1 MLVCASM
8 RCCQPGRSMCGDSC
22 LGDFHCLRAEPVE
35 AKIASKAFLFSGLTP
50 PSPVAGARRGL
61 RGAAAPAFRTQTQG
75 RHFALPR
82 DAPTR
87 PRPSPLSRQCACAG
101 GGAVCARARPRPY
114 IRVGAAGAGGAALQT
129 DNEAV
134 IMARPLILGLL
145 SLLGLLAAAVASPV
159 LWQKECVKGP
169 EVWCQSIRTASQ
181 CGAVKHCQQNVW
193 NKPAVS
199 SIPCDLCK
207 ELVTVAGKVL
217 KDNGTEDEIRSYL
230 EKTCEF
236 LPDPGL
242 VSECKEIV
250 DSYLPVI
257 MDMIK
262 EELDKPEVVCSALAL
277 CQSLQK
283 HLAAMKLQKQLQTN
297 KIPELDFSELA
308 SPFMANVPLLLYPQD
323 KPKQKLKASGDVCQD
338 CIQLVTDVQE
348 AVKTNSS
355 FVKSLVAHA
364 KEECDRLGPGM
375 SDMCKTYISEYS
387 DLAIQ
392 MMMHMAVFSNARN
405 CFCLQN
411 VMFLAALKKQPKDI
425 CAMVG
430 FCSSVKS
437 VPLQPLVPA
446 HVVHEVKMET
456 VEKAVVQEKTFSLCE
471 ICETMVKE
479 VTGLLESNKTEE
491 EIVHEMEVVC
501 RLFPGSVKDQCKDF
515 IEVYGQAVIDM
526 LLEATNPE
534 AVCAMLKCCAA
545 GKLPQQPVVVKPAG
559 GFCDIC
565 KMVVAYAD
573 KELEKNATTAEIEA
587 LLEKVCHFL
596 PESVS
601 DQCVQFVEQYEP
613 VVVQLLAEVMDP
625 TFVCTKLGVCE
636 STKEPLLGNDACVW
650 GPGYWCKN
658 MDTAAQCN
666 AVDHCKRHV
675 WN

>member
-1 MLVCASM
+1 
-8 RCCQPGRSMCGDSC
+8 
-22 LGDFHCLRAEPVE
+22 
-35 AKIASKAFLFSGLTP
+35 
-50 PSPVAGARRGL
+50 
-61 RGAAAPAFRTQTQG
+61 
-75 RHFALPR
+75 
-82 DAPTR
+82 
-87 PRPSPLSRQCACAG
+87 
-101 GGAVCARARPRPY
+101 
-114 IRVGAAGAGGAALQT
+114 
-129 DNEAV
+129 
-134 IMARPLILGLL
+134 MARWLL
-145 SLLGLLAAAVASPV
+145 CLLGLLAAAVASPV
-159 LWQKECVKGP
+159 LWQKDCIKGP

-193 NKPAVS
+193 NKPTVN

-217 KDNGTEDEIRSYL
+217 KDNGTEDEIRAYL

-236 LPDPGL
+236 LPDQGL

-262 EELDKPEVVCSALAL
+262 EELDKPEVVCSALSL

-283 HLAAMKLQKQLQTN
+283 QLAAMKLQKQLQSN

-323 KPKQKLKASGDVCQD
+323 RPKQKSKGSGDVCQD
-338 CIQLVTDVQE
+338 CVQLVTDVQE
-348 AVKTNSS
+348 AVRTNSS

-375 SDMCKTYISEYS
+375 SDMCKSYISEYS

-392 MMMHMAVFSNARN
+392 MMMHMDQAAFNNVGM

-411 VMFLAALKKQPKDI
+411 VMLLDALKKQPKDI

-430 FCSSVKS
+430 FCPSVKS
-437 VPLQPLVPA
+437 VPLQTLVPA
-446 HVVHEVKMET
+446 QVVREVKAEV
-456 VEKAVVQEKTFSLCE
+456 VEKASVQEKTFSLCE

-491 EIVHEMEVVC
+491 EIVHEMEVIC
-501 RLFPGSVKDQCKDF
+501 YLFPASVKDQCKDF
-515 IEVYGQAVIDM
+515 IDVYGQALIDM

-534 AVCAMLKCCAA
+534 AVCVMLKCCAA
-545 GKLPQQPVVVKPAG
+545 NKPPQQPVLVKPAG

-601 DQCVQFVEQYEP
+601 DQVHLSSVSTSAINVQCVQFVEQYEP

-625 TFVCTKLGVCE
+625 TFVCTKLGVCG
-636 STKEPLLGNDACVW
+636 SAKQPLLGDDACVW

-658 MDTAAQCN
+658 METAAQCN

>member
-1 MLVCASM
+1 
-8 RCCQPGRSMCGDSC
+8 
-22 LGDFHCLRAEPVE
+22 
-35 AKIASKAFLFSGLTP
+35 
-50 PSPVAGARRGL
+50 
-61 RGAAAPAFRTQTQG
+61 
-75 RHFALPR
+75 
-82 DAPTR
+82 
-87 PRPSPLSRQCACAG
+87 
-101 GGAVCARARPRPY
+101 
-114 IRVGAAGAGGAALQT
+114 
-129 DNEAV
+129 N
-134 IMARPLILGLL
+134 
-145 SLLGLLAAAVASPV
+145 
-159 LWQKECVKGP
+159 
-169 EVWCQSIRTASQ
+169 
-181 CGAVKHCQQNVW
+181 
-193 NKPAVS
+193 

-207 ELVTVAGKVL
+207 ELVTVADKVM
-217 KDNGTEDEIRSYL
+217 KDNGTEAEIRSYL

-236 LPDPGL
+236 LRDESL

-262 EELDKPEVVCSALAL
+262 EELDKPEVVCSALSL

-283 HLAAMKLQKQLQTN
+283 HLATMKLQKQLQSN

-323 KPKQKLKASGDVCQD
+323 KPQQKSKGSGDVCQD

-348 AVKTNSS
+348 AVRTNAS
-355 FVKSLVAHA
+355 FIKSLVAHA
-364 KEECDRLGPGM
+364 KEECDRLGPGI
-375 SDMCKTYISEYS
+375 SDMCKSYISEYS

-392 MMMHMAVFSNARN
+392 MMMHM
-405 CFCLQN
+405 
-411 VMFLAALKKQPKDI
+411 QPKDI

-430 FCSSVKS
+430 FCPSVKS
-437 VPLQPLVPA
+437 VPLQTLVPA
-446 HVVHEVKMET
+446 QVVHEVKMET
-456 VEKAVVQEKTFSLCE
+456 VEVKWTICTQQLFQKKTFSVCE

-501 RLFPGSVKDQCKDF
+501 YLFPASVKDQCKDF
-515 IEVYGQAVIDM
+515 IEVYGQALIDM

-534 AVCAMLKCCAA
+534 TVCVLLKCCAA
-545 GKLPQQPVVVKPAG
+545 NKSPQQPVLLKPAD

-565 KMVVAYAD
+565 KMVVAYVD

-601 DQCVQFVEQYEP
+601 DQCVQFVGQYEP
-613 VVVQLLAEVMDP
+613 VVVQLLAEMMDP
-625 TFVCTKLGVCE
+625 TFVCTKLGVCV
-636 STKEPLLGNDACVW
+636 SAKQPLLGDDACVW

-658 MDTAAQCN
+658 METASQCN

>member
-1 MLVCASM
+1 M
-8 RCCQPGRSMCGDSC
+8 
-22 LGDFHCLRAEPVE
+22 
-35 AKIASKAFLFSGLTP
+35 
-50 PSPVAGARRGL
+50 ARR
-61 RGAAAPAFRTQTQG
+61 
-75 RHFALPR
+75 
-82 DAPTR
+82 
-87 PRPSPLSRQCACAG
+87 
-101 GGAVCARARPRPY
+101 
-114 IRVGAAGAGGAALQT
+114 
-129 DNEAV
+129 
-134 IMARPLILGLL
+134 LL
-145 SLLGLLAAAVASPV
+145 CLLGLLAAAVASPV
-159 LWQKECVKGP
+159 LWQKDCVKGP
-169 EVWCQSIRTASQ
+169 EVWCQSVRTASQ

-193 NKPAVS
+193 NKPTVN

-236 LPDPGL
+236 LPDQGL

-283 HLAAMKLQKQLQTN
+283 HLAAMKLQKQLQSN

-323 KPKQKLKASGDVCQD
+323 KPKQKSKGSGDVCQD

-348 AVKTNSS
+348 AVRTNSS

-375 SDMCKTYISEYS
+375 SDMCKNYISEYS

-392 MMMHMAVFSNARN
+392 MMMHM
-405 CFCLQN
+405 
-411 VMFLAALKKQPKDI
+411 QPKDI

-430 FCSSVKS
+430 FCPSVKS
-437 VPLQPLVPA
+437 VPLQTLVPA
-446 HVVHEVKMET
+446 QVIHEAKMET
-456 VEKAVVQEKTFSLCE
+456 VEKASVQEKTFSLCE

-491 EIVHEMEVVC
+491 EIVHEMEVIC
-501 RLFPGSVKDQCKDF
+501 YLFPVSVKDQCKDF
-515 IEVYGQAVIDM
+515 IDVYGQALIDM

-534 AVCAMLKCCAA
+534 AVCVMLKCCAA
-545 GKLPQQPVVVKPAG
+545 SKPSQQPVLVKPAG

-601 DQCVQFVEQYEP
+601 DQVRLSSVSTSAINVQCVQFVEQYEP
-613 VVVQLLAEVMDP
+613 VVVQLLAEMMDP
-625 TFVCTKLGVCE
+625 TFVCTKLGVCG
-636 STKEPLLGNDACVW
+636 SAKQPLLGDNACVW

-658 MDTAAQCN
+658 METAAQCN

>member
-1 MLVCASM
+1 
-8 RCCQPGRSMCGDSC
+8 
-22 LGDFHCLRAEPVE
+22 
-35 AKIASKAFLFSGLTP
+35 
-50 PSPVAGARRGL
+50 
-61 RGAAAPAFRTQTQG
+61 
-75 RHFALPR
+75 
-82 DAPTR
+82 
-87 PRPSPLSRQCACAG
+87 
-101 GGAVCARARPRPY
+101 
-114 IRVGAAGAGGAALQT
+114 
-129 DNEAV
+129 
-134 IMARPLILGLL
+134 MARPQLLIGLL
-145 SLLGLLAAAVASPV
+145 SLFAAAVASPV

-169 EVWCQSIRTASQ
+169 ELWCQNIRTASQ

-193 NKPAVS
+193 NKPVVS

-207 ELVTVAGKVL
+207 ELVTVVGKVL
-217 KDNGTEDEIRSYL
+217 KDNGTEEEIRSYL

-236 LPDPGL
+236 LPDQGL

-283 HLAAMKLQKQLQTN
+283 HLATTKLQKQLQTN

-323 KPKQKLKASGDVCQD
+323 KPKQKPKASGDVCQD

-375 SDMCKTYISEYS
+375 SDMCKTYVSEYS

-392 MMMHMAVFSNARN
+392 MMMHMAVFSNERN

-411 VMFLAALKKQPKDI
+411 VMLLAALKKQAKDI

-430 FCSSVKS
+430 FCAAVKS
-437 VPLQPLVPA
+437 VPLLPLVPA
-446 HVVHEVKMET
+446 QVIHEVKMET
-456 VEKAVVQEKTFSLCE
+456 VEKASVQEKSFSVCE
-471 ICETMVKE
+471 ICETMVRE
-479 VTGLLESNKTEE
+479 VTGLLESNRTEE
-491 EIVHEMEVVC
+491 EIVHEMEAVC

-534 AVCAMLKCCAA
+534 TVCVMLKCCAA
-545 GKLPQQPVVVKPAG
+545 NKLPQQPVTVKPAD

-613 VVVQLLAEVMDP
+613 VVVQLLAEMMDP
-625 TFVCTKLGVCE
+625 TFVCTKLGVCG
-636 STKEPLLGNDACVW
+636 SAKQPLLGEEACVW

-658 MDTAAQCN
+658 MDTAVQCN

>member
-1 MLVCASM
+1 
-8 RCCQPGRSMCGDSC
+8 
-22 LGDFHCLRAEPVE
+22 
-35 AKIASKAFLFSGLTP
+35 
-50 PSPVAGARRGL
+50 
-61 RGAAAPAFRTQTQG
+61 
-75 RHFALPR
+75 
-82 DAPTR
+82 
-87 PRPSPLSRQCACAG
+87 
-101 GGAVCARARPRPY
+101 
-114 IRVGAAGAGGAALQT
+114 
-129 DNEAV
+129 
-134 IMARPLILGLL
+134 
-145 SLLGLLAAAVASPV
+145 
-159 LWQKECVKGP
+159 
-169 EVWCQSIRTASQ
+169 
-181 CGAVKHCQQNVW
+181 KHCQQNVW
-193 NKPAVS
+193 NKPTLS

-236 LPDPGL
+236 LPDQSL

-262 EELDKPEVVCSALAL
+262 EELDKPEVVCSALSL

-283 HLAAMKLQKQLQTN
+283 HLAAIKLQKQLQSN

-323 KPKQKLKASGDVCQD
+323 KPKQKSKGSGDVCQD

-348 AVKTNSS
+348 AVRTNSS

-375 SDMCKTYISEYS
+375 SDMCKSYISEYS

-392 MMMHMAVFSNARN
+392 MMMHM
-405 CFCLQN
+405 
-411 VMFLAALKKQPKDI
+411 QPKDI

-430 FCSSVKS
+430 FCPSVT
-437 VPLQPLVPA
+437 PA
-446 HVVHEVKMET
+446 SLLMPAQVVHEVKMET
-456 VEKAVVQEKTFSLCE
+456 IECSLFLLCIQKASVQEKTFSLCE

-491 EIVHEMEVVC
+491 EIVHEMEVIC
-501 RLFPGSVKDQCKDF
+501 YLFPGSVKDQCKDF
-515 IEVYGQAVIDM
+515 IDVYGQALIDM

-534 AVCAMLKCCAA
+534 AVCVMLKCCAA
-545 GKLPQQPVVVKPAG
+545 NKPPQQQVLVKPAD

-573 KELEKNATTAEIEA
+573 KELEKNATTTEIEA

-613 VVVQLLAEVMDP
+613 VVVQLLAEMMDP

-636 STKEPLLGNDACVW
+636 AAKRPLLGEDACVW

-658 MDTAAQCN
+658 METAAQCN

>member
-1 MLVCASM
+1 
-8 RCCQPGRSMCGDSC
+8 
-22 LGDFHCLRAEPVE
+22 
-35 AKIASKAFLFSGLTP
+35 
-50 PSPVAGARRGL
+50 
-61 RGAAAPAFRTQTQG
+61 
-75 RHFALPR
+75 
-82 DAPTR
+82 
-87 PRPSPLSRQCACAG
+87 
-101 GGAVCARARPRPY
+101 
-114 IRVGAAGAGGAALQT
+114 
-129 DNEAV
+129 
-134 IMARPLILGLL
+134 MARPLFLGLL

-159 LWQKECVKGP
+159 LWQKECAKGP

-207 ELVTVAGKVL
+207 ELVTVAGKIL

-323 KPKQKLKASGDVCQD
+323 KPKQKPKASGDVCQD

-392 MMMHMAVFSNARN
+392 MMMHMKD
-405 CFCLQN
+405 Q
-411 VMFLAALKKQPKDI
+411 QPKDI

-446 HVVHEVKMET
+446 QVVHEVKMEI
-456 VEKAVVQEKTFSLCE
+456 VEKASVQEKTFSLCE

-545 GKLPQQPVVVKPAG
+545 SKLPQQPVVVKPAG

-601 DQCVQFVEQYEP
+601 EQCVQFVEQYEP

-636 STKEPLLGNDACVW
+636 SAKEPLLGNDACVW

>member
-1 MLVCASM
+1 M
-8 RCCQPGRSMCGDSC
+8 RS
-22 LGDFHCLRAEPVE
+22 
-35 AKIASKAFLFSGLTP
+35 
-50 PSPVAGARRGL
+50 GARRSLYIG
-61 RGAAAPAFRTQTQG
+61 
-75 RHFALPR
+75 
-82 DAPTR
+82 
-87 PRPSPLSRQCACAG
+87 AG
-101 GGAVCARARPRPY
+101 GG
-114 IRVGAAGAGGAALQT
+114 GGGAALQAGAGT
-129 DNEAV
+129 
-134 IMARPLILGLL
+134 MARRLL
-145 SLLGLLAAAVASPV
+145 CLLGLLAAAVASPV
-159 LWQKECVKGP
+159 LWQKDCVKGP
-169 EVWCQSIRTASQ
+169 EVWCQSVRTASQ

-193 NKPAVS
+193 NKPTVN

-236 LPDPGL
+236 LPDQGL

-283 HLAAMKLQKQLQTN
+283 HLAAMKLQKQLQSN
-297 KIPELDFSELA
+297 KISELDFSELA

-323 KPKQKLKASGDVCQD
+323 KPKQKSKGSGDVCQD

-348 AVKTNSS
+348 AVRTNSS

-375 SDMCKTYISEYS
+375 SDMCKNYISEYS

-392 MMMHMAVFSNARN
+392 MMMHMAAFSNAGI
-405 CFCLQN
+405 CLQN
-411 VMFLAALKKQPKDI
+411 VMLLDALKKQPKDI

-430 FCSSVKS
+430 FCPSVKS
-437 VPLQPLVPA
+437 VPLQTLVPA
-446 HVVHEVKMET
+446 QVVHEVKMET
-456 VEKAVVQEKTFSLCE
+456 VEKASVQEKTFSLCE

-491 EIVHEMEVVC
+491 EIVHEMEVIC
-501 RLFPGSVKDQCKDF
+501 YLFPASVKDQCKDF
-515 IEVYGQAVIDM
+515 IDVYGQALIDM

-534 AVCAMLKCCAA
+534 AVCVMLKCCAA
-545 GKLPQQPVVVKPAG
+545 SKPSQQPVLVKPAG

-601 DQCVQFVEQYEP
+601 DQVRLSSVSTSAINVQCVQFVEQYEP
-613 VVVQLLAEVMDP
+613 VVVQLLAEMMDP
-625 TFVCTKLGVCE
+625 TFVCTKLGVCG
-636 STKEPLLGNDACVW
+636 SAKQPLLGDNACVW

-658 MDTAAQCN
+658 METAAQCN

>member
-1 MLVCASM
+1 M
-8 RCCQPGRSMCGDSC
+8 
-22 LGDFHCLRAEPVE
+22 
-35 AKIASKAFLFSGLTP
+35 ASKAQQN
-50 PSPVAGARRGL
+50 
-61 RGAAAPAFRTQTQG
+61 AA
-75 RHFALPR
+75 
-82 DAPTR
+82 
-87 PRPSPLSRQCACAG
+87 
-101 GGAVCARARPRPY
+101 
-114 IRVGAAGAGGAALQT
+114 
-129 DNEAV
+129 
-134 IMARPLILGLL
+134 
-145 SLLGLLAAAVASPV
+145 ASPV
-159 LWQKECVKGP
+159 VWQKECVKGP
-169 EVWCQSIRTASQ
+169 EVWCQSVRTAAQ
-181 CGAVKHCQQNVW
+181 CGALKHCQQNIW
-193 NKPAVS
+193 NKPTVN

-207 ELVTVAGKVL
+207 ELVTVVGKVL

-236 LPDPGL
+236 LPDQGL

-250 DSYLPVI
+250 DSYLPAI

-262 EELDKPEVVCSALAL
+262 EELDKPEVVCSALSL

-283 HLAAMKLQKQLQTN
+283 HLAAMKLQKQLQSN

-323 KPKQKLKASGDVCQD
+323 KPKQKSKESGDVCQD

-348 AVKTNSS
+348 AVRTNST

-364 KEECDRLGPGM
+364 KEECDRLGPEV
-375 SDMCKTYISEYS
+375 SDMCKNYISQYS

-392 MMMHMAVFSNARN
+392 MMMHMAVFNNAGIG
-405 CFCLQN
+405 LQN
-411 VMFLAALKKQPKDI
+411 VILLDALTKQPKDI

-430 FCSSVKS
+430 FCPSVKS
-437 VPLQPLVPA
+437 VPLQTLVPA
-446 HVVHEVKMET
+446 QVVHEVKMET
-456 VEKAVVQEKTFSLCE
+456 VEKAVVQEKTLSVCE

-491 EIVHEMEVVC
+491 EIVHEMEMVC
-501 RLFPGSVKDQCKDF
+501 YLFPASVKDQCKDF
-515 IEVYGQAVIDM
+515 IDVYGQALIDM

-534 AVCAMLKCCAA
+534 AVCVMLKCCAA
-545 GKLPQQPVVVKPAG
+545 SKPSQQPVLVKSAD

-613 VVVQLLAEVMDP
+613 VVVQLLAEMMDP
-625 TFVCTKLGVCE
+625 TFVCTKLGVCG
-636 STKEPLLGNDACVW
+636 SAKQPLLGDDACVW

-658 MDTAAQCN
+658 METAAQCN

>member
-1 MLVCASM
+1 
-8 RCCQPGRSMCGDSC
+8 
-22 LGDFHCLRAEPVE
+22 
-35 AKIASKAFLFSGLTP
+35 
-50 PSPVAGARRGL
+50 
-61 RGAAAPAFRTQTQG
+61 
-75 RHFALPR
+75 
-82 DAPTR
+82 
-87 PRPSPLSRQCACAG
+87 
-101 GGAVCARARPRPY
+101 
-114 IRVGAAGAGGAALQT
+114 
-129 DNEAV
+129 
-134 IMARPLILGLL
+134 MARWLL
-145 SLLGLLAAAVASPV
+145 CLLGLLAAAVASPV
-159 LWQKECVKGP
+159 LWQKDCIKGP

-193 NKPAVS
+193 NKPTVN

-217 KDNGTEDEIRSYL
+217 KDNGTEDEIRAYL

-236 LPDPGL
+236 LPDQGL

-262 EELDKPEVVCSALAL
+262 EELDKPEVVCSALSL

-283 HLAAMKLQKQLQTN
+283 QLAAMKLQKQLQSN

-323 KPKQKLKASGDVCQD
+323 RPKQKSKGSGDVCQD
-338 CIQLVTDVQE
+338 CVQLVTDVQE
-348 AVKTNSS
+348 AVRTNSS

-375 SDMCKTYISEYS
+375 SDMCKSYISEYS

-392 MMMHMAVFSNARN
+392 MMMHMVRSAVFNN
-405 CFCLQN
+405 VGMCFCLQN
-411 VMFLAALKKQPKDI
+411 VTLLDTLKKQPKDI

-430 FCSSVKS
+430 FCPSVKS
-437 VPLQPLVPA
+437 VPLQTLVPA
-446 HVVHEVKMET
+446 QVVREVKAEV
-456 VEKAVVQEKTFSLCE
+456 VEKASVQEKTFSLCE

-491 EIVHEMEVVC
+491 EIVHEMEVIC
-501 RLFPGSVKDQCKDF
+501 YLFPASVKDQCKDF
-515 IEVYGQAVIDM
+515 IDVYGQALIDM

-534 AVCAMLKCCAA
+534 AVCVMLKCCAA
-545 GKLPQQPVVVKPAG
+545 NKPPQQPG

-625 TFVCTKLGVCE
+625 TFVCTKLGVCG
-636 STKEPLLGNDACVW
+636 SAKQPLLGDDACVW

-658 MDTAAQCN
+658 METAAQCN
-666 AVDHCKRHV
+666 AVDHCKHHV

>member
-1 MLVCASM
+1 M
-8 RCCQPGRSMCGDSC
+8 
-22 LGDFHCLRAEPVE
+22 
-35 AKIASKAFLFSGLTP
+35 
-50 PSPVAGARRGL
+50 
-61 RGAAAPAFRTQTQG
+61 
-75 RHFALPR
+75 
-82 DAPTR
+82 
-87 PRPSPLSRQCACAG
+87 
-101 GGAVCARARPRPY
+101 
-114 IRVGAAGAGGAALQT
+114 
-129 DNEAV
+129 
-134 IMARPLILGLL
+134 MARQLL
-145 SLLGLLAAAVASPV
+145 CLFGLLAAAVASPV
-159 LWQKECVKGP
+159 LWQKDCVKGP
-169 EVWCQSIRTASQ
+169 EVWCQSVRTASQ

-193 NKPAVS
+193 NKPTVN

-236 LPDPGL
+236 LPDQGL

-262 EELDKPEVVCSALAL
+262 EELDKPEVVCSALSL
-277 CQSLQK
+277 CQPLQK
-283 HLAAMKLQKQLQTN
+283 HLAAMKLQKQLQSN

-323 KPKQKLKASGDVCQD
+323 KPKQKSKGSGDVCQD

-348 AVKTNSS
+348 AVRTNSS

-375 SDMCKTYISEYS
+375 SDMCKNYISEYS

-392 MMMHMAVFSNARN
+392 MMMHMVRS
-405 CFCLQN
+405 
-411 VMFLAALKKQPKDI
+411 QPKDI

-430 FCSSVKS
+430 FCPSVKS
-437 VPLQPLVPA
+437 VPLQTLVPA
-446 HVVHEVKMET
+446 QVVHEVKMET
-456 VEKAVVQEKTFSLCE
+456 VEKASVQEKTFSLCE

-491 EIVHEMEVVC
+491 EIVHEMEVIC
-501 RLFPGSVKDQCKDF
+501 YLFPGSVKDQCKDF
-515 IEVYGQAVIDM
+515 IDVYGQALIDM

-534 AVCAMLKCCAA
+534 AVCVMLKCCAA
-545 GKLPQQPVVVKPAG
+545 NKPPQQQPVVVKPAS

-613 VVVQLLAEVMDP
+613 VVVQLLAEMMDP
-625 TFVCTKLGVCE
+625 TFVCTKLGVCG
-636 STKEPLLGNDACVW
+636 SAKQPLLGDDACVW

-658 MDTAAQCN
+658 METAAQCN

>member
-1 MLVCASM
+1 M
-8 RCCQPGRSMCGDSC
+8 
-22 LGDFHCLRAEPVE
+22 E
-35 AKIASKAFLFSGLTP
+35 
-50 PSPVAGARRGL
+50 
-61 RGAAAPAFRTQTQG
+61 
-75 RHFALPR
+75 
-82 DAPTR
+82 
-87 PRPSPLSRQCACAG
+87 RQ
-101 GGAVCARARPRPY
+101 
-114 IRVGAAGAGGAALQT
+114 
-129 DNEAV
+129 
-134 IMARPLILGLL
+134 LIC
-145 SLLGLLAAAVASPV
+145 LLGLLAAAVASPL
-159 LWQKECVKGP
+159 LWQKECTKGP
-169 EVWCQSIRTASQ
+169 EVWCQNIRTASQ
-181 CGAVKHCQQNVW
+181 CGALKHCQQNVW
-193 NKPAVS
+193 SKPTVN

-207 ELVTVAGKVL
+207 ELVTVADKVL

-236 LPDPGL
+236 LRDESL

-283 HLAAMKLQKQLQTN
+283 QLAAMKLQKHLQSN

-323 KPKQKLKASGDVCQD
+323 KPKQKSKGTGDVCQD

-348 AVKTNSS
+348 AVRSNST

-375 SDMCKTYISEYS
+375 SDMCKSYISEYS

-392 MMMHMAVFSNARN
+392 MMMHMKDQAAFSNVGI
-405 CFCLQN
+405 CLQN
-411 VMFLAALKKQPKDI
+411 AVLLDALKKQPKDI

-430 FCSSVKS
+430 FCPSVKS
-437 VPLQPLVPA
+437 VPLQTLVPA
-446 HVVHEVKMET
+446 QVIHEVKMET
-456 VEKAVVQEKTFSLCE
+456 VEKASAQEKALSLCE

-501 RLFPGSVKDQCKDF
+501 YLFPRSVKDQCKDF
-515 IEVYGQAVIDM
+515 IDVYGQALIDM

-534 AVCAMLKCCAA
+534 AVCVMLKCCAA
-545 GKLPQQPVVVKPAG
+545 NKPPQQPVAVKPAD

-596 PESVS
+596 PQSVS

-636 STKEPLLGNDACVW
+636 SAKEPLLGDDACVW

-658 MDTAAQCN
+658 METAAQCN

>member
-1 MLVCASM
+1 
-8 RCCQPGRSMCGDSC
+8 
-22 LGDFHCLRAEPVE
+22 
-35 AKIASKAFLFSGLTP
+35 
-50 PSPVAGARRGL
+50 
-61 RGAAAPAFRTQTQG
+61 
-75 RHFALPR
+75 
-82 DAPTR
+82 
-87 PRPSPLSRQCACAG
+87 
-101 GGAVCARARPRPY
+101 
-114 IRVGAAGAGGAALQT
+114 
-129 DNEAV
+129 
-134 IMARPLILGLL
+134 
-145 SLLGLLAAAVASPV
+145 
-159 LWQKECVKGP
+159 
-169 EVWCQSIRTASQ
+169 
-181 CGAVKHCQQNVW
+181 KHCQQNVW
-193 NKPAVS
+193 NKPTVN

-236 LPDPGL
+236 LPDQGL

-283 HLAAMKLQKQLQTN
+283 HLAAVKLQKQLQSN

-323 KPKQKLKASGDVCQD
+323 KPKQKSKVRGQCYSSVQLKCKFFASELQLLLSRAVWAFNLTSPGRPCVCH
-338 CIQLVTDVQE
+338 LSVRE
-348 AVKTNSS
+348 
-355 FVKSLVAHA
+355 HA
-364 KEECDRLGPGM
+364 AFKNCL
-375 SDMCKTYISEYS
+375 YISF
-387 DLAIQ
+387 Q
-392 MMMHMAVFSNARN
+392 
-405 CFCLQN
+405 
-411 VMFLAALKKQPKDI
+411 QPKDI

-437 VPLQPLVPA
+437 VPLRTLVPA
-446 HVVHEVKMET
+446 RVVHEVKMET
-456 VEKAVVQEKTFSLCE
+456 VEKASVQEKALSLCE

-501 RLFPGSVKDQCKDF
+501 YLFPASVKDQCKDF
-515 IEVYGQAVIDM
+515 IDVYGQALVDM

-534 AVCAMLKCCAA
+534 AVCVMLKCCAA
-545 GKLPQQPVVVKPAG
+545 NKPPPPPVVVKPAG

-601 DQCVQFVEQYEP
+601 DQCVQFVDQYEP
-613 VVVQLLAEVMDP
+613 MVVQLLAEIMDP
-625 TFVCTKLGVCE
+625 TFVCTKLGVCG
-636 STKEPLLGNDACVW
+636 SAKQPLLGDDACVW

-658 MDTAAQCN
+658 METAAQCN

>member
-1 MLVCASM
+1 
-8 RCCQPGRSMCGDSC
+8 MCGDSC
-22 LGDFHCLRAEPVE
+22 LGDFHCLRAEPVD
-35 AKIASKAFLFSGLTP
+35 AKIALKAFLFSGLTP

-101 GGAVCARARPRPY
+101 GGAVCARARPRRY
-114 IRVGAAGAGGAALQT
+114 IRVGAAGVGGAALQT

-392 MMMHMAVFSNARN
+392 MMMHMKD
-405 CFCLQN
+405 QN

-437 VPLQPLVPA
+437 VPLQPLLPA

-545 GKLPQQPVVVKPAG
+545 GKLPQQPVVVKSAG

-601 DQCVQFVEQYEP
+601 DQVRLSSVSASAINVQCVQFVEQYEP

>member
-1 MLVCASM
+1 
-8 RCCQPGRSMCGDSC
+8 
-22 LGDFHCLRAEPVE
+22 
-35 AKIASKAFLFSGLTP
+35 
-50 PSPVAGARRGL
+50 
-61 RGAAAPAFRTQTQG
+61 
-75 RHFALPR
+75 
-82 DAPTR
+82 
-87 PRPSPLSRQCACAG
+87 
-101 GGAVCARARPRPY
+101 
-114 IRVGAAGAGGAALQT
+114 
-129 DNEAV
+129 
-134 IMARPLILGLL
+134 
-145 SLLGLLAAAVASPV
+145 
-159 LWQKECVKGP
+159 
-169 EVWCQSIRTASQ
+169 
-181 CGAVKHCQQNVW
+181 KHCQQNVW
-193 NKPAVS
+193 IKPTVN

-236 LPDPGL
+236 LPDQGL

-250 DSYLPVI
+250 DSYLPSI

-262 EELDKPEVVCSALAL
+262 EELDKPEVICSALSL
-277 CQSLQK
+277 CQPLQK
-283 HLAAMKLQKQLQTN
+283 HLAEMNLQKQLQSN

-323 KPKQKLKASGDVCQD
+323 KPKQNSKGSGDVCHD

-375 SDMCKTYISEYS
+375 SDMCKNYISEYS

-392 MMMHMAVFSNARN
+392 MMMHMH
-405 CFCLQN
+405 
-411 VMFLAALKKQPKDI
+411 PKDI

-430 FCSSVKS
+430 FCPSVKS
-437 VPLQPLVPA
+437 VPLQTLVPA
-446 HVVHEVKMET
+446 QVVHEVKTET
-456 VEKAVVQEKTFSLCE
+456 VELLIYCSVFFLCTQKAPVQEKTFSLCE
-471 ICETMVKE
+471 MCETMVKE
-479 VTGLLESNKTEE
+479 ATSLLESNKTEE
-491 EIVHEMEVVC
+491 EIVHELEVVC
-501 RLFPGSVKDQCKDF
+501 YLFPGSVKDQCKDF
-515 IEVYGQAVIDM
+515 IDVYGQALIDM

-534 AVCAMLKCCAA
+534 AVCAMLKCCASN
-545 GKLPQQPVVVKPAG
+545 KPQQQQQPALVKPAG

-613 VVVQLLAEVMDP
+613 MVVQLLAEVMDP
-625 TFVCTKLGVCE
+625 TFVCTKLGVCG
-636 STKEPLLGNDACVW
+636 SAREPLLGDEACVW

-658 MDTAAQCN
+658 METAAQCN

>member
-1 MLVCASM
+1 MAERLLV
-8 RCCQPGRSMCGDSC
+8 
-22 LGDFHCLRAEPVE
+22 
-35 AKIASKAFLFSGLTP
+35 
-50 PSPVAGARRGL
+50 
-61 RGAAAPAFRTQTQG
+61 
-75 RHFALPR
+75 
-82 DAPTR
+82 
-87 PRPSPLSRQCACAG
+87 
-101 GGAVCARARPRPY
+101 
-114 IRVGAAGAGGAALQT
+114 
-129 DNEAV
+129 
-134 IMARPLILGLL
+134 
-145 SLLGLLAAAVASPV
+145 LLGLLAAAVASPV
-159 LWQKECVKGP
+159 VWQKECVKGP
-169 EVWCQSIRTASQ
+169 EVWCQSVRTAAQ
-181 CGAVKHCQQNVW
+181 CGALKHCQQNVW
-193 NKPAVS
+193 NKPTVN

-207 ELVTVAGKVL
+207 ELVTVVGKVL

-236 LPDPGL
+236 LPDQGL

-250 DSYLPVI
+250 DSYLPAI

-262 EELDKPEVVCSALAL
+262 EELDKPEVVCSALSL

-283 HLAAMKLQKQLQTN
+283 HLAAMKLQKQLQSN

-323 KPKQKLKASGDVCQD
+323 KPKQKSKESGDVCQD

-348 AVKTNSS
+348 AVRTNST

-364 KEECDRLGPGM
+364 EEECDRLGPEV
-375 SDMCKTYISEYS
+375 SDMCKNYISQYS

-392 MMMHMAVFSNARN
+392 MMMHMAVFSNAGIG
-405 CFCLQN
+405 LQN
-411 VMFLAALKKQPKDI
+411 AILLDALTKQPKDI

-430 FCSSVKS
+430 FCPSVKS
-437 VPLQPLVPA
+437 VPLQTLLPA
-446 HVVHEVKMET
+446 QVVHEVKMET
-456 VEKAVVQEKTFSLCE
+456 VEKAVVQEKTFSVCE

-491 EIVHEMEVVC
+491 EIVHEMEMVC
-501 RLFPGSVKDQCKDF
+501 YLFPASVKDQCKDF
-515 IEVYGQAVIDM
+515 IDVYGQALIDM
-526 LLEATNPE
+526 LLEATSPE
-534 AVCAMLKCCAA
+534 AVCVMLKCCAA
-545 GKLPQQPVVVKPAG
+545 SKPSQQPVLVKSAD

-613 VVVQLLAEVMDP
+613 VVVQLLAEMMDP
-625 TFVCTKLGVCE
+625 TFVCTKLGVCG
-636 STKEPLLGNDACVW
+636 SAKQPLLGNDACVW

-658 MDTAAQCN
+658 METAAQCN

>member
-1 MLVCASM
+1 M
-8 RCCQPGRSMCGDSC
+8 GRDVQKERV
-22 LGDFHCLRAEPVE
+22 D
-35 AKIASKAFLFSGLTP
+35 I
-50 PSPVAGARRGL
+50 VA
-61 RGAAAPAFRTQTQG
+61 
-75 RHFALPR
+75 
-82 DAPTR
+82 
-87 PRPSPLSRQCACAG
+87 
-101 GGAVCARARPRPY
+101 
-114 IRVGAAGAGGAALQT
+114 
-129 DNEAV
+129 
-134 IMARPLILGLL
+134 MK
-145 SLLGLLAAAVASPV
+145 
-159 LWQKECVKGP
+159 KECVKGP
-169 EVWCQSIRTASQ
+169 ELWCQSIRTASQ

-193 NKPAVS
+193 NKPVLN

-283 HLAAMKLQKQLQTN
+283 HLAAMKFQKQLQTN

-323 KPKQKLKASGDVCQD
+323 KPKQKPKASGDVCQD

-392 MMMHMAVFSNARN
+392 MIMHM
-405 CFCLQN
+405 
-411 VMFLAALKKQPKDI
+411 QPKDI

-446 HVVHEVKMET
+446 QVVHEVKMEI
-456 VEKAVVQEKTFSLCE
+456 V
-471 ICETMVKE
+471 
-479 VTGLLESNKTEE
+479 EE

-526 LLEATNPE
+526 LLESTSPE

-545 GKLPQQPVVVKPAG
+545 SKLPQQTVLVTPAN
-559 GFCDIC
+559 GFCDVC

-573 KELEKNATTAEIEA
+573 KELENNATTAEIEA
-587 LLEKVCHFL
+587 FLEKVCHFL
-596 PESVS
+596 PKSVS
-601 DQCVQFVEQYEP
+601 EQ
-613 VVVQLLAEVMDP
+613 
-625 TFVCTKLGVCE
+625 KLGVCE
-636 STKEPLLGNDACVW
+636 SAKEPLLGNDACVW

-666 AVDHCKRHV
+666 VPLFQSSKNLRGAVRPGGTSHCCPPTLTDALLSNWRIHAGDLLGKV
-675 WN
+675 NQGKSCAAAGESL

>member
-1 MLVCASM
+1 M
-8 RCCQPGRSMCGDSC
+8 
-22 LGDFHCLRAEPVE
+22 
-35 AKIASKAFLFSGLTP
+35 
-50 PSPVAGARRGL
+50 ARR
-61 RGAAAPAFRTQTQG
+61 
-75 RHFALPR
+75 
-82 DAPTR
+82 
-87 PRPSPLSRQCACAG
+87 
-101 GGAVCARARPRPY
+101 
-114 IRVGAAGAGGAALQT
+114 
-129 DNEAV
+129 
-134 IMARPLILGLL
+134 LL
-145 SLLGLLAAAVASPV
+145 CLLGLLAAAVASPV
-159 LWQKECVKGP
+159 LWQKDCVKGP
-169 EVWCQSIRTASQ
+169 EVWCQSVRTASQ

-193 NKPAVS
+193 NKPTVN

-236 LPDPGL
+236 LPDQGL

-283 HLAAMKLQKQLQTN
+283 HLAAMKLQKQLQSN

-323 KPKQKLKASGDVCQD
+323 KPKQKSKGSGDVCQD

-348 AVKTNSS
+348 AVRTNSS

-375 SDMCKTYISEYS
+375 SDMCKSYISEYS

-392 MMMHMAVFSNARN
+392 MMMHMKDQAVFSNAGI
-405 CFCLQN
+405 CLQS
-411 VMFLAALKKQPKDI
+411 VMLLDALKKQPKDI

-430 FCSSVKS
+430 FCPSVKS
-437 VPLQPLVPA
+437 VPLQTLMPA
-446 HVVHEVKMET
+446 QVVHEVKMET
-456 VEKAVVQEKTFSLCE
+456 VEKASVQEKTFSLCE

-491 EIVHEMEVVC
+491 EIVHEMEVIC
-501 RLFPGSVKDQCKDF
+501 YLFPASVKDQCKDF
-515 IEVYGQAVIDM
+515 IDVYGQALIDM

-534 AVCAMLKCCAA
+534 AVCVMLKCCAA
-545 GKLPQQPVVVKPAG
+545 SKPSQQPVLVKPAG

-613 VVVQLLAEVMDP
+613 VVVQLLAEMMDP
-625 TFVCTKLGVCE
+625 TFVCTKLGVCG
-636 STKEPLLGNDACVW
+636 SAKQPLLGDNACVW

-658 MDTAAQCN
+658 METAAQCN

>member
-1 MLVCASM
+1 M
-8 RCCQPGRSMCGDSC
+8 
-22 LGDFHCLRAEPVE
+22 E
-35 AKIASKAFLFSGLTP
+35 
-50 PSPVAGARRGL
+50 
-61 RGAAAPAFRTQTQG
+61 
-75 RHFALPR
+75 
-82 DAPTR
+82 
-87 PRPSPLSRQCACAG
+87 RQ
-101 GGAVCARARPRPY
+101 
-114 IRVGAAGAGGAALQT
+114 
-129 DNEAV
+129 
-134 IMARPLILGLL
+134 LIC
-145 SLLGLLAAAVASPV
+145 LLGLLAAAVASPL
-159 LWQKECVKGP
+159 LWQKECTKGP
-169 EVWCQSIRTASQ
+169 EVWCQNIRTASQ
-181 CGAVKHCQQNVW
+181 CGALKHCQQNVW
-193 NKPAVS
+193 SKPTVN

-207 ELVTVAGKVL
+207 ELVTVADKVL

-236 LPDPGL
+236 LRDESL

-283 HLAAMKLQKQLQTN
+283 QLAAMKLQKHLQSN

-323 KPKQKLKASGDVCQD
+323 KPKQKSKGTGDVCQD

-348 AVKTNSS
+348 AVRSNST

-375 SDMCKTYISEYS
+375 SDMCKSYISEYS

-392 MMMHMAVFSNARN
+392 MMMHM
-405 CFCLQN
+405 
-411 VMFLAALKKQPKDI
+411 QPKDI

-430 FCSSVKS
+430 FCPSVKS
-437 VPLQPLVPA
+437 VPLQTLVPA
-446 HVVHEVKMET
+446 QVIHEVKMET
-456 VEKAVVQEKTFSLCE
+456 VEKASAQEKALSLCE

-501 RLFPGSVKDQCKDF
+501 YLFPRSVKDQCKDF
-515 IEVYGQAVIDM
+515 IDVYGQALIDM

-534 AVCAMLKCCAA
+534 AVCVMLKCCAA
-545 GKLPQQPVVVKPAG
+545 NKPPQQPVAVKPAD

-596 PESVS
+596 PQSVS
-601 DQCVQFVEQYEP
+601 DQVRLSSVSTSAINVQCVQFVEQYEP

-636 STKEPLLGNDACVW
+636 SAKEPLLGDDACVW

-658 MDTAAQCN
+658 METAAQCN

>member
-1 MLVCASM
+1 MV
-8 RCCQPGRSMCGDSC
+8 RR
-22 LGDFHCLRAEPVE
+22 
-35 AKIASKAFLFSGLTP
+35 FLL
-50 PSPVAGARRGL
+50 
-61 RGAAAPAFRTQTQG
+61 
-75 RHFALPR
+75 
-82 DAPTR
+82 
-87 PRPSPLSRQCACAG
+87 C
-101 GGAVCARARPRPY
+101 
-114 IRVGAAGAGGAALQT
+114 
-129 DNEAV
+129 
-134 IMARPLILGLL
+134 
-145 SLLGLLAAAVASPV
+145 LLGLLAAAGATGRRLPRGGGGRGERPAGVGPNGPAEGARPEGVAVASPV
-159 LWQKECVKGP
+159 LWQKDCVKGP
-169 EVWCQSIRTASQ
+169 EVWCQSLRTASQ

-193 NKPAVS
+193 NKPTVN

-207 ELVTVAGKVL
+207 ELVTVVGKVL
-217 KDNGTEDEIRSYL
+217 KDNGTEDEIRAYL

-236 LPDPGL
+236 LPDQGL

-250 DSYLPVI
+250 DSYLPSI

-262 EELDKPEVVCSALAL
+262 EELDKPEVVCSALSL
-277 CQSLQK
+277 CQPLQK
-283 HLAAMKLQKQLQTN
+283 HLAAMKLQKQLQSN

-323 KPKQKLKASGDVCQD
+323 KPKQKSKGSGDVCQD
-338 CIQLVTDVQE
+338 CIRLVTDVQE
-348 AVKTNSS
+348 AVRTNSS

-375 SDMCKTYISEYS
+375 SDMCKSYISEYS

-392 MMMHMAVFSNARN
+392 MMMHM
-405 CFCLQN
+405 
-411 VMFLAALKKQPKDI
+411 QPKDI

-430 FCSSVKS
+430 FCPSMKS
-437 VPLQPLVPA
+437 VPLQTLVPA
-446 HVVHEVKMET
+446 QVVHEVKMET
-456 VEKAVVQEKTFSLCE
+456 VEKASVQEKTFSVCE

-501 RLFPGSVKDQCKDF
+501 YLLPGSVKDQCKDF
-515 IEVYGQAVIDM
+515 IDVYGQALIDM

-534 AVCAMLKCCAA
+534 AVCVMLKCCAA
-545 GKLPQQPVVVKPAG
+545 NKPPQQQPVLVKPAD

-613 VVVQLLAEVMDP
+613 VVVQLLAEMMDP
-625 TFVCTKLGVCE
+625 TFVCTKLGVCG
-636 STKEPLLGNDACVW
+636 SAKQPLLGDDACVW

-658 MDTAAQCN
+658 METAAQCN

>member
-1 MLVCASM
+1 
-8 RCCQPGRSMCGDSC
+8 
-22 LGDFHCLRAEPVE
+22 
-35 AKIASKAFLFSGLTP
+35 
-50 PSPVAGARRGL
+50 
-61 RGAAAPAFRTQTQG
+61 
-75 RHFALPR
+75 
-82 DAPTR
+82 
-87 PRPSPLSRQCACAG
+87 
-101 GGAVCARARPRPY
+101 
-114 IRVGAAGAGGAALQT
+114 
-129 DNEAV
+129 
-134 IMARPLILGLL
+134 MARPLILGLL
-145 SLLGLLAAAVASPV
+145 SLFGLLAAALASPV

-169 EVWCQSIRTASQ
+169 EVWCQSIRTASR

-193 NKPAVS
+193 NKPVVS

-207 ELVTVAGKVL
+207 ELVTVAGKIL

-323 KPKQKLKASGDVCQD
+323 KPKQKPKASGDVCQD

-375 SDMCKTYISEYS
+375 SDM
-387 DLAIQ
+387 
-392 MMMHMAVFSNARN
+392 
-405 CFCLQN
+405 
-411 VMFLAALKKQPKDI
+411 QPKDI

-446 HVVHEVKMET
+446 QVVHEVKMEI
-456 VEKAVVQEKTFSLCE
+456 VEESWLIFEQQSLHSTQSYKKASVQEKTFSLCE

-526 LLEATNPE
+526 LLEATSPE

-545 GKLPQQPVVVKPAG
+545 SKLPQQPVVVKPAG

-601 DQCVQFVEQYEP
+601 EQVHLSSVSASAINVQCVQFVEQYEP

-636 STKEPLLGNDACVW
+636 SAKEPLLGNDACVW

>member
-1 MLVCASM
+1 MA
-8 RCCQPGRSMCGDSC
+8 Q
-22 LGDFHCLRAEPVE
+22 
-35 AKIASKAFLFSGLTP
+35 
-50 PSPVAGARRGL
+50 
-61 RGAAAPAFRTQTQG
+61 
-75 RHFALPR
+75 
-82 DAPTR
+82 
-87 PRPSPLSRQCACAG
+87 
-101 GGAVCARARPRPY
+101 
-114 IRVGAAGAGGAALQT
+114 RVLCF
-129 DNEAV
+129 
-134 IMARPLILGLL
+134 
-145 SLLGLLAAAVASPV
+145 LGLLAAAVASPV
-159 LWQKECVKGP
+159 LWQKDCVKGP
-169 EVWCQSIRTASQ
+169 EVWCQSVRTASQ

-193 NKPAVS
+193 NKLTVN

-236 LPDPGL
+236 LPDQGL

-262 EELDKPEVVCSALAL
+262 EELDKPEVVCSALSL

-283 HLAAMKLQKQLQTN
+283 HLATMKLQKQLQTN

-323 KPKQKLKASGDVCQD
+323 KPKQKPKGSGVVCQD

-348 AVKTNSS
+348 AVRTNSS

-375 SDMCKTYISEYS
+375 SDMCKNYISEYS

-392 MMMHMAVFSNARN
+392 MMMHM
-405 CFCLQN
+405 
-411 VMFLAALKKQPKDI
+411 QPKDI

-430 FCSSVKS
+430 FCPSVKS
-437 VPLQPLVPA
+437 VPLQTLVPA
-446 HVVHEVKMET
+446 QVVHEVKVET
-456 VEKAVVQEKTFSLCE
+456 VEKPSVQEKTISLCE

-491 EIVHEMEVVC
+491 EIVHEMEMVC
-501 RLFPGSVKDQCKDF
+501 YLFPASVKDQCKDF
-515 IEVYGQAVIDM
+515 IDVYGQALIDM

-534 AVCAMLKCCAA
+534 AVCVMLKCCASN
-545 GKLPQQPVVVKPAG
+545 KPPQQPVLVKPAG

-601 DQCVQFVEQYEP
+601 DQVRLSSVSTSAINVQCVQFVEQYEP

-625 TFVCTKLGVCE
+625 TFVCTKLGVCGAA
-636 STKEPLLGNDACVW
+636 KQPLLGDDACVW

-658 MDTAAQCN
+658 METAAQCN

>member
-1 MLVCASM
+1 
-8 RCCQPGRSMCGDSC
+8 
-22 LGDFHCLRAEPVE
+22 
-35 AKIASKAFLFSGLTP
+35 
-50 PSPVAGARRGL
+50 
-61 RGAAAPAFRTQTQG
+61 
-75 RHFALPR
+75 
-82 DAPTR
+82 
-87 PRPSPLSRQCACAG
+87 
-101 GGAVCARARPRPY
+101 
-114 IRVGAAGAGGAALQT
+114 
-129 DNEAV
+129 
-134 IMARPLILGLL
+134 
-145 SLLGLLAAAVASPV
+145 
-159 LWQKECVKGP
+159 
-169 EVWCQSIRTASQ
+169 
-181 CGAVKHCQQNVW
+181 KHCQQNVW
-193 NKPAVS
+193 NKPTVN

-236 LPDPGL
+236 LPDQSL

-283 HLAAMKLQKQLQTN
+283 HLAAVKLQKQLQSN

-323 KPKQKLKASGDVCQD
+323 KPKQKPKGSGGVCQD

-348 AVKTNSS
+348 AVRTNSS

-375 SDMCKTYISEYS
+375 SEMCKNYISEYS

-392 MMMHMAVFSNARN
+392 MMMHM
-405 CFCLQN
+405 
-411 VMFLAALKKQPKDI
+411 QPKDI

-430 FCSSVKS
+430 FCPSVKS
-437 VPLQPLVPA
+437 VPLQKLVPA
-446 HVVHEVKMET
+446 QVVPEVK
-456 VEKAVVQEKTFSLCE
+456 VESADLLFVLFVLCTQKTSVQEKTFSLCE

-491 EIVHEMEVVC
+491 EIVHEMEVIC
-501 RLFPGSVKDQCKDF
+501 YLFPASVKDQCKDF
-515 IEVYGQAVIDM
+515 IDVYGQALIDM

-534 AVCAMLKCCAA
+534 AVCVMLKCCVAN
-545 GKLPQQPVVVKPAG
+545 KPPQQPVVVKPAG

-613 VVVQLLAEVMDP
+613 MVVQLLAEVMDP
-625 TFVCTKLGVCE
+625 TFVCTKLGVCGPV
-636 STKEPLLGNDACVW
+636 KQPLLGDDACVW

>member
-1 MLVCASM
+1 EFSHRVTL
-8 RCCQPGRSMCGDSC
+8 
-22 LGDFHCLRAEPVE
+22 DF
-35 AKIASKAFLFSGLTP
+35 S
-50 PSPVAGARRGL
+50 
-61 RGAAAPAFRTQTQG
+61 
-75 RHFALPR
+75 
-82 DAPTR
+82 
-87 PRPSPLSRQCACAG
+87 
-101 GGAVCARARPRPY
+101 
-114 IRVGAAGAGGAALQT
+114 LQ
-129 DNEAV
+129 N
-134 IMARPLILGLL
+134 
-145 SLLGLLAAAVASPV
+145 
-159 LWQKECVKGP
+159 
-169 EVWCQSIRTASQ
+169 
-181 CGAVKHCQQNVW
+181 
-193 NKPAVS
+193 

-207 ELVTVAGKVL
+207 ELVTVADKVL

-236 LPDPGL
+236 LPDQSL

-262 EELDKPEVVCSALAL
+262 EELDKPEVVCSALSL

-283 HLAAMKLQKQLQTN
+283 HLAAMKLQKQLQSN

-323 KPKQKLKASGDVCQD
+323 KPKQKPKGSGDVCQD

-348 AVKTNSS
+348 AVRTNSS
-355 FVKSLVAHA
+355 FVKSLVDHA

-375 SDMCKTYISEYS
+375 SDVCKSYISEYS

-392 MMMHMAVFSNARN
+392 MMMHM
-405 CFCLQN
+405 
-411 VMFLAALKKQPKDI
+411 QPKDI

-430 FCSSVKS
+430 FCHSVKS

-446 HVVHEVKMET
+446 QVVHEVKMET
-456 VEKAVVQEKTFSLCE
+456 VEVRETVCKVSVQEKTFSLCE
-471 ICETMVKE
+471 ICETIVKE

-491 EIVHEMEVVC
+491 EIIHEMETIC
-501 RLFPGSVKDQCKDF
+501 LLFPTSVKEQCEDF
-515 IEVYGQAVIDM
+515 IEVYGQALINM
-526 LLEATNPE
+526 LLDATNPE
-534 AVCAMLKCCAA
+534 TVCALLKCCAA
-545 GKLPQQPVVVKPAG
+545 NKAPQQPAVVKPAD

-596 PESVS
+596 PQSVS

-625 TFVCTKLGVCE
+625 TFVCTKLGVCAAA
-636 STKEPLLGNDACVW
+636 KQPLLGDDACVW

-658 MDTAAQCN
+658 METAAQCN

>member
-1 MLVCASM
+1 
-8 RCCQPGRSMCGDSC
+8 
-22 LGDFHCLRAEPVE
+22 
-35 AKIASKAFLFSGLTP
+35 
-50 PSPVAGARRGL
+50 
-61 RGAAAPAFRTQTQG
+61 
-75 RHFALPR
+75 
-82 DAPTR
+82 
-87 PRPSPLSRQCACAG
+87 
-101 GGAVCARARPRPY
+101 
-114 IRVGAAGAGGAALQT
+114 
-129 DNEAV
+129 
-134 IMARPLILGLL
+134 MARPLILGLL

-392 MMMHMAVFSNARN
+392 MMMHMKDQAVFSNARN

-430 FCSSVKS
+430 FCSSVES

-601 DQCVQFVEQYEP
+601 DQVRLSSVSASAINVQCVQFVEQYEP

>member
-1 MLVCASM
+1 LW
-8 RCCQPGRSMCGDSC
+8 RR
-22 LGDFHCLRAEPVE
+22 
-35 AKIASKAFLFSGLTP
+35 LT
-50 PSPVAGARRGL
+50 
-61 RGAAAPAFRTQTQG
+61 
-75 RHFALPR
+75 
-82 DAPTR
+82 
-87 PRPSPLSRQCACAG
+87 
-101 GGAVCARARPRPY
+101 
-114 IRVGAAGAGGAALQT
+114 I
-129 DNEAV
+129 
-134 IMARPLILGLL
+134 L
-145 SLLGLLAAAVASPV
+145 SLAAVANPV
-159 LWQKECVKGP
+159 VWQKDCAKGP
-169 EVWCQSIRTASQ
+169 EVWCQSLRTASQ

-193 NKPAVS
+193 NKPTVN

-207 ELVTVAGKVL
+207 ELVTVVGKVL

-236 LPDPGL
+236 LPDQGL
-242 VSECKEIV
+242 ASECKEIV

-257 MDMIK
+257 MDMVK
-262 EELDKPEVVCSALAL
+262 EEFDKPEVVCSALSL

-308 SPFMANVPLLLYPQD
+308 SPLMANVPLLLYPQD
-323 KPKQKLKASGDVCQD
+323 KPKQKSKGNGDVCQD

-348 AVKTNSS
+348 AVRTNSS

-375 SDMCKTYISEYS
+375 ADICKSYISEYS

-392 MMMHMAVFSNARN
+392 MMMHMVRS
-405 CFCLQN
+405 
-411 VMFLAALKKQPKDI
+411 QPKDI

-430 FCSSVKS
+430 FCPSVKS
-437 VPLQPLVPA
+437 VPLQTLVPA
-446 HVVHEVKMET
+446 QVVHEVKMET
-456 VEKAVVQEKTFSLCE
+456 VEKASVQEKTFSLCE

-491 EIVHEMEVVC
+491 EIVHEMEVIC
-501 RLFPGSVKDQCKDF
+501 YLFPASVKDQCKDF
-515 IEVYGQAVIDM
+515 IEVYGQALIDM

-534 AVCAMLKCCAA
+534 AVCVMLKCCAA
-545 GKLPQQPVVVKPAG
+545 NKPPQQPVLVKPAG

-565 KMVVAYAD
+565 KMIVAYAD

-601 DQCVQFVEQYEP
+601 DQVKSFGANGEILTV
-613 VVVQLLAEVMDP
+613 LL
-625 TFVCTKLGVCE
+625 FFSQKLGVCG
-636 STKEPLLGNDACVW
+636 SAKQPLLGDDACVW

-658 MDTAAQCN
+658 METAAQCN